1 MVHYGPG
8 LGDRCTMGGG
18 HWSLSA
24 WFYGGMDKKERKK
37 EKRRGGGDKNQRWG
51 KREVRG
57 CR

>member
-37 EKRRGGGDKNQRWG
+37 EREEEEGIRIRGGGKER
-51 KREVRG
+51 
-57 CR
+57 